1 MSESSVEYEYT
12 ISIPSLSRSP
22 YTTVAHSEK
31 QAILRIVYRVFSKR
45 YSKAKLNSVV
55 TDIIQNDK
63 YKVLGRNPINVF
75 DYEKLKP
82 ENPKKASA
90 IRPAAINAMGSP
102 SKALGTRASSSFSLT
117 PAIST
122 RARVKPIPDEIPF
135 TIASI
140 KVKSFP
146 VKGFF

>member
-75 DYEKLKP
+75 DYEKLKDF
-82 ENPKKASA
+82 EDTLKR
-90 IRPAAINAMGSP
+90 IDD
-102 SKALGTRASSSFSLT
+102 T
-117 PAIST
+117 
-122 RARVKPIPDEIPF
+122 VKTDEDEEYTVF
-135 TIASI
+135 YDNDYDNDDL
-140 KVKSFP
+140 KD
-146 VKGFF
+146 